1 MIRIFEDKKI
11 ACTEH
16 ISQRVAQ
23 TELPREAIGPG
34 GLILQGMSF
43 DSQCHIRDL
52 KPSTLAI
59 SVLNMYNPNF

>member
-23 TELPREAIGPG
+23 TELPREAIGWG
-34 GLILQGMSF
+34 GGGGFNCLWRGV
-43 DSQCHIRDL
+43 HT
-52 KPSTLAI
+52 KI
-59 SVLNMYNPNF
+59 S